1 MHSRL
6 FPIATRRRRRRRRR
20 KGEVERGLQRAR
32 SKNIIYFMSTIK

>member
-6 FPIATRRRRRRRRR
+6 FPIATRRRRRRRR

-32 SKNIIYFMSTIK
+32 SKNIIYIFQVNN